1 MTKIKTINTL
11 QDLNKFLLPINSKYD
26 YVYISIGSKINENYV
41 TFSYPYQ
48 NNTIATNAEYQIIP
62 SFIRLQPDTNNIL
75 SIIVDDFHDETF
87 YNWNI
92 SHMQNI
98 LKCHKN
104 IKIVIFN
111 QNITL
116 KNITPIIKN
125 LNDIFK
131 NTICPTHFLL
141 CNFICFKSSNITE
154 LNFENE
160 LPNKIQ
166 KAMDFNYKECFYQW
180 YGYSFYTYN
189 YVYHYNSYHLQNMMN
204 IRYIT
209 NILNKCLKSEQLNIY
224 NIESIEYKSNKIN
237 DRKWVLF
244 QDKSLCFT

>member
-1 MTKIKTINTL
+1 MTKIKMINTL
-11 QDLNKFLLPINSKYD
+11 HELNKYLLPINSKYD

-48 NNTIATNAEYQIIP
+48 NDTIATNAEYQMIP
-62 SFIRLQPDTNNIL
+62 NFIRLQPDTNKIL
-75 SIIVDDFHDETF
+75 SIIVDDFHDQKF

-116 KNITPIIKN
+116 QNITPLIKN

-131 NTICPTHFLL
+131 NNICPTRFLL
-141 CNFICFKSSNITE
+141 CNFIRFKSSNQNDF
-154 LNFENE
+154 NFEIE
-160 LPNKIQ
+160 LPKKIQ
-166 KAMDFNYKECFYQW
+166 KAMDLNYKECFYQW

-189 YVYHYNSYHLQNMMN
+189 YVYHYNTYHLQNMIDM
-204 IRYIT
+204 RYIA
-209 NILNKCLKSEQLNIY
+209 NILNKYLHKEQLNIY
-224 NIESIEYKSNKIN
+224 NIETIEYKLNNTN
-237 DRKWVLF
+237 DRKWVSF
-244 QDKSLCFT
+244 QNKSLCFT